1 MRGEILPLF
10 PLRLVLFPHAALPL
24 HIFEERYRTLI
35 NECVHEG
42 KEFGINCM
50 RNDQVADIG
59 CSAVVTDVLHRFE
72 DGRMDIVVEGR
83 RRYKLS
89 GYDTTKKPYLV
100 GFVHYLDPVGERV
113 DETLERDTVRLYNR
127 LIEEVYASKE
137 HQVSLDVAGEET
149 SFLLAPK
156 AGMDLDQRQRLLEL
170 FSENERLAMLHAYLA
185 NVIPRLKHAQEIDR
199 VIRSD
204 GYL

>member
-1 MRGEILPLF
+1 MRREILPLF

-24 HIFEERYRTLI
+24 HIFEERYKILI
-35 NECVHEG
+35 DECVREG

-50 RNDQVADIG
+50 RNDQIADIG

-83 RRYKLS
+83 RRYKLN
-89 GYDTTKKPYLV
+89 GYETKKEPYLV
-100 GFVHYLDPVGERV
+100 GLVHYLDVAGERV
-113 DETLERDTVRLYNR
+113 DGTLERDTVRLYNT

-137 HQVSLDVAGEET
+137 HQVPFDVSGEGT

-170 FSENERLAMLHAYLA
+170 SSENERLAMLHAYLA
-185 NVIPRLKHAQEIDR
+185 EVIPRLKQAQEIDR